1 LTCSRARD
9 NILVYIYREAS
20 SLGRMLLSFVTE
32 GRKLV
37 EDLSER
43 HERVNGWFLIFSK
56 EVSEKEKKMNI

>member
-1 LTCSRARD
+1 
-9 NILVYIYREAS
+9 
-20 SLGRMLLSFVTE
+20 MLLSFVTE

-43 HERVNGWFLIFSK
+43 HERANGWFLIFSK